1 MISIQKH
8 MEFFD
13 PTKLQEA
20 IHVIGCG
27 AIGSHIAEQCAR
39 LGIQAIHL
47 WDFDTVS
54 AHNIANQNFKDSD
67 IDTPKTEAL
76 ERIIHEINPDAVVV
90 LHKEGWKKDAR
101 LSGYVFLCVDNI
113 DIRREIVLDNLN
125 NQYIKAYCDIRMGL
139 TDSQIYFIENS
150 PKLIE
155 ELLKTMNFSHEEAK
169 DNVPVSACGLS
180 LSVIPTIKMATAIAI
195 SNWINFVKQEESYNY
210 IMTDA
215 FNFILDKFKWR
226 N

>member
-1 MISIQKH
+1 MINIQKH
-8 MEFFD
+8 MDFFD
-13 PTKLQEA
+13 PTILENNVH
-20 IHVIGCG
+20 IIGCG
-27 AIGSHIAEQCAR
+27 AIGSHLAEQLAR
-39 LGIQAIHL
+39 LGVNNVHL

-67 IDTPKTEAL
+67 IGTPKVEAL
-76 ERIIHEINPDAVVV
+76 EKIMVEINPSVDVV
-90 LHKEGWKKDAR
+90 LHKEGWKKGSR
-101 LSGYVFLCVDNI
+101 LSGYVFLSVDNI
-113 DIRREIVLDNLN
+113 DIRREIIEDNIS

-139 TDSQIYFIENS
+139 TDSQIYFATNNNQIQ
-150 PKLIE
+150 

-169 DNVPVSACGLS
+169 ENVPVSACGMT

-195 SNWINFVKQEESYNY
+195 SNWINFVKEQEYYNF

-215 FNFILDKFKWR
+215 FHFILDKFSWR